1 MNLETII
8 LNKEDGVTIVRLN
21 RPKEFN
27 ALDFHLLNDLARA
40 LEFCSDD
47 KETRAVVITGEG
59 KAFCAGGDVSLFR
72 GEDAGDTLRQLIKLM
87 NTVIITIRRM
97 QKPIIAMIN
106 GMTAGGGMSIVAACD
121 LRICGSSAK
130 FKTAYTASGLVPD
143 GGWALL
149 MPLLMGFGKASEM
162 AFMDPLF
169 GSKEALDYGFV
180 TKVVEDTELENTAL
194 HIARNLASGPSVA
207 FALVKENLNN
217 AFFSLLERQLEVEKE
232 SMTIAGRTSDVK
244 EGMKAFAEKRKP
256 IFMGR

>member
-130 FKTAYTASGLVPD
+130 FKTAYTAS
-143 GGWALL
+143 
-149 MPLLMGFGKASEM
+149 
-162 AFMDPLF
+162 
-169 GSKEALDYGFV
+169 
-180 TKVVEDTELENTAL
+180 
-194 HIARNLASGPSVA
+194 
-207 FALVKENLNN
+207 
-217 AFFSLLERQLEVEKE
+217 
-232 SMTIAGRTSDVK
+232 
-244 EGMKAFAEKRKP
+244 
-256 IFMGR
+256 